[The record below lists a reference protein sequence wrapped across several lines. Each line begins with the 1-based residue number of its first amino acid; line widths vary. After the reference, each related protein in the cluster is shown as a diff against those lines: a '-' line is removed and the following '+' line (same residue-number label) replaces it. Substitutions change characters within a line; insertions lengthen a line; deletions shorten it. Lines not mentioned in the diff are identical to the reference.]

1 MKIKISN
8 ILAVSEI
15 EWYNQKQ
22 DLLKNL
28 PLKTQWTI
36 RKNMKALE
44 SFAQDFL
51 NFRQELE
58 EQKNNEWFVEGNGKC
73 EKTTDE
79 DGNEILKILED
90 KMEEFTAYNDKLN
103 QQINEIAFEEIEVE
117 VTPID
122 LDSIISIIDEQKL
135 EFNMDDMDMLS
146 LFED

>member
-15 EWYNQKQ
+15 EWYNKKQ
-22 DLLKNL
+22 DLLKNF
-28 PLKTQWTI
+28 PLRTQWLI

-44 SFAQDFL
+44 SFAQEFL

-58 EQKNNEWFVEGNGKC
+58 EQKTKEWFTEGNGKC
-73 EKTTDE
+73 ERTTDE

-90 KMEEFTAYNDKLN
+90 KMDDFTAYNDKLN
-103 QQINEIAFEEIEVE
+103 QQINEIAFEEVEVE

-122 LDSIISIIDEQKL
+122 LDIIVNISDEQQL
-135 EFNMDDMDMLS
+135 DFNMDDIDMLS
-146 LFED
+146 LFEE